1 MTDFD
6 YENLQKKRIAQGA
19 FHKKGGSKSRK
30 CTMPS
35 DYLTPAQ
42 KKALNGPVTTILLNQ
57 PMDWETYKSLSET
70 LQKTYL
76 TNLKNTYN
84 PNTSM
89 LARMFGVTPNP
100 VTAQLRKH
108 GLPVGLKGAK
118 PSKERQAMW
127 EAFCNG
133 VVGGGN
139 NQSAE
144 EPKKDE
150 PQVTCY
156 DIEAEEL
163 ERAKLAAL
171 AESVVQAEEEI
182 AAAEGAHSVRTEV
195 EELNQALDKIYAD
208 LEDERHRCYA
218 EEKQAF
224 FKSLRSAD
232 EKMADKV
239 QAEEE
244 ALADA
249 IIEALEEACDKEA
262 TRPKGTAK
270 LSKMQVNLSG
280 DYRDVAD
287 QINDLLFMF
296 GGKVRVRMEIIAEET
311 E

>member
-6 YENLQKKRIAQGA
+6 YENLQKKRTAQGA
-19 FHKKGGSKSRK
+19 RHKKGGSKSRK

-35 DYLTPAQ
+35 DYLTKAQ
-42 KKALNGPVTTILLNQ
+42 KEALNGPVTTILLNQ

-100 VTAQLRKH
+100 VTAQLHKH
-108 GLPVGLKGAK
+108 GLPIGPKGAK

-144 EPKKDE
+144 EPETHTYDLSEEEWAKIAEAGTTYEPVAEPEDE
-150 PQVTCY
+150 LT
-156 DIEAEEL
+156 
-163 ERAKLAAL
+163 AAL
-171 AESVVQAEEEI
+171 KEI
-182 AAAEGAHSVRTEV
+182 LDEV
-195 EELNQALDKIYAD
+195 EAD
-208 LEDERHRCYA
+208 PYGDEA
-218 EEKQAF
+218 
-224 FKSLRSAD
+224 
-232 EKMADKV
+232 
-239 QAEEE
+239 E

-249 IIEALEEACDKEA
+249 IIEASFQPVRACIRELNTTITGSPCTVMDNIRDLLALFNDAPVEVKIEI
-262 TRPKGTAK
+262 RPK
-270 LSKMQVNLSG
+270 
-280 DYRDVAD
+280 
-287 QINDLLFMF
+287 
-296 GGKVRVRMEIIAEET
+296 
-311 E
+311 